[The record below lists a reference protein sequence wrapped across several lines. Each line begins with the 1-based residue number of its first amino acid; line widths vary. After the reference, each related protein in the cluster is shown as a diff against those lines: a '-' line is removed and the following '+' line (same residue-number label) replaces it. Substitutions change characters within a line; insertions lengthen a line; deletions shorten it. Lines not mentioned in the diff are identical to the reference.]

1 MQLKFKINAVKA
13 NNVFLTRKV
22 LKHFV
27 DRMLE
32 TSMDEKKFQQALFAL
47 LSGQNA
53 VESDFSVSMNCKQGL
68 NKYTCKRREVQ
79 VNREGSTYETP

>member
-13 NNVFLTRKV
+13 KNVFLTRKV

-32 TSMDEKKFQQALFAL
+32 TSMDEKKFQ
-47 LSGQNA
+47 
-53 VESDFSVSMNCKQGL
+53 
-68 NKYTCKRREVQ
+68 
-79 VNREGSTYETP
+79 

>member
-32 TSMDEKKFQQALFAL
+32 TSMDEKKFQ
-47 LSGQNA
+47 
-53 VESDFSVSMNCKQGL
+53 
-68 NKYTCKRREVQ
+68 
-79 VNREGSTYETP
+79 

>member
-1 MQLKFKINAVKA
+1 MFYLLIDLYRFSKYIPPVWGKLKKKKIIFPTMELKFKINAVKA

-32 TSMDEKKFQQALFAL
+32 TSMDEKKFQ
-47 LSGQNA
+47 
-53 VESDFSVSMNCKQGL
+53 
-68 NKYTCKRREVQ
+68 
-79 VNREGSTYETP
+79 